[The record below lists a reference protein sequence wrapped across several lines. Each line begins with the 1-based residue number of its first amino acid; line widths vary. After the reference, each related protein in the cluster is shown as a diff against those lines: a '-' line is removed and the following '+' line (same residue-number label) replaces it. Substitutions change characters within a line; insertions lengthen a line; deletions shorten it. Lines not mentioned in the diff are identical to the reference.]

1 MFPLLSLGYL
11 DGFCAGEPWTS
22 VAVHAGVGHCVA
34 TSVALSP
41 LHPEKVLMVR
51 EDFAQKRATEH
62 ERLIAALIEACE
74 ICDEPDNRA
83 DLCKLLA
90 GPRYVDAPLE
100 CLQPGLI
107 GPFGVEDSGIFSLHG
122 LHIFNQCRANAPTA
136 ARAAWI
142 TRRFHNY
149 LRWRVRPTGLDKV
162 FRPDI
167 FKRAQQVREQMRR
180 QDAEAGTSYKAGRMA
195 RA

>member
-1 MFPLLSLGYL
+1 LRG
-11 DGFCAGEPWTS
+11 
-22 VAVHAGVGHCVA
+22 
-34 TSVALSP
+34 
-41 LHPEKVLMVR
+41 
-51 EDFAQKRATEH
+51 KRPTEH

-83 DLCKLLA
+83 DLCKILA
-90 GPRYVDAPLE
+90 APRYVDAPFE

-122 LHIFNQCRANAPTA
+122 LHVFNRCRANAPTA
-136 ARAAWI
+136 ARAGWI

-149 LRWRVRPTGLDKV
+149 LRWRVRPPGLDRI

-167 FKRAQQVREQMRR
+167 FKRAQQVRETFR
-180 QDAEAGTSYKAGRMA
+180 QQEVTSRDSYKAGKLA

>member
-22 VAVHAGVGHCVA
+22 VAVQAGVGHCVA
-34 TSVALSP
+34 TSAALSP

-51 EDFAQKRATEH
+51 EDFAEKRAAEH
-62 ERLIAALIEACE
+62 EQLIAALIEACE
-74 ICDEPDNRA
+74 ICDEPDNRT
-83 DLCKLLA
+83 DLCKILA
-90 GPRYVDAPLE
+90 EPQYVDAPLE

-122 LHIFNQCRANAPTA
+122 LHVFNRCRANAPTT

-142 TRRFHNY
+142 IRRFHDY
-149 LRWRVRPTGLDKV
+149 LRWRVRPPSLDKI

-167 FKRAQQVREQMRR
+167 FKRAQQIRAKIQQQPAVTNREPEQLA
-180 QDAEAGTSYKAGRMA
+180 QA
-195 RA
+195 